1 MTQQTKRA
9 PGRPKST
16 RKSAASTDSNAE
28 QKKTFKRKVD
38 APTHKVYQTIS
49 GGGIVYMLQT
59 KGISIYDEDTETI
72 RELRY
77 CPAENSVWSDEQHE
91 NAVRKPILF
100 RDGSLL
106 VRKDQPNLMEYLD
119 RHPQNLA
126 NGGST
131 FKVLDKNA
139 DAEVEIEK
147 EFKTAEAISMV
158 RDKDIND
165 LLPVA
170 VFFGVST
177 NATSSEIRHNLL
189 RIAKNNPSKF
199 ISAFDD
205 PTVKVKSMI
214 HQAKEYNI
222 IKLGSDGAYW
232 FDSNTMIIANP
243 AGTDCADTLTRFC
256 LTEKGAATL
265 GTIEEQVDKL

>member
-16 RKSAASTDSNAE
+16 RTASAASE
-28 QKKTFKRKVD
+28 KIEKKKTFKRKAD
-38 APTHKVYQTIS
+38 APTHKVYQTVS
-49 GGGIVYMLQT
+49 GGGVVYMLQT
-59 KGISIYDEDTETI
+59 KGISMYDEESEQI

-77 CPAENSVWSDEQHE
+77 CPSENSVWTDEQSE

-100 RDGSLL
+100 RNGNLM

-119 RHPQNLA
+119 RHPHNVA
-126 NGGST
+126 NGGNT

-177 NATSSEIRHNLL
+177 NAASSEIRHNLL
-189 RIAKNNPSKF
+189 RIAKSTPSKF

-205 PTVKVKSMI
+205 PTVKVKAMI

-243 AGTDCADTLTRFC
+243 AGADCADTLARFC
-256 LTEKGAATL
+256 LTEKGASTL
-265 GTIEEQVDKL
+265 GSIEDHVDKL